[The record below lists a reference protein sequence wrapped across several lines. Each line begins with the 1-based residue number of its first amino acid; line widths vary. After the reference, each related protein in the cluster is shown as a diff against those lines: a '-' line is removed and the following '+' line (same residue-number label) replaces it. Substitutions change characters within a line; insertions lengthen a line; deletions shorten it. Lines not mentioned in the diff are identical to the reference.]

1 MFLLQNKKEVNLLKF
16 DALEIKKD
24 RLKEIDLQ
32 IKKAVKRKDWNAV
45 NRLKS
50 EKKDLLIDIQKI
62 QEVRNGR

>member
-1 MFLLQNKKEVNLLKF
+1 MLQNKKEVNLLKF

-32 IKKAVKRKDWNAV
+32 IKKAVKRKDWNMV
-45 NRLKS
+45 NKLKS
-50 EKKDLLIDIQKI
+50 EKKDLFIDIQKI

>member
-32 IKKAVKRKDWNAV
+32 IKKAVKRKDWNTV

>member
-1 MFLLQNKKEVNLLKF
+1 MLQNKKEVNLLKF

-32 IKKAVKRKDWNAV
+32 IKKAVKLKKWTMV
-45 NRLKS
+45 NELKS

>member
-1 MFLLQNKKEVNLLKF
+1 MNLLKF

-32 IKKAVKRKDWNAV
+32 IKKAVKLKNWNMV
-45 NRLKS
+45 NKLKS
-50 EKKDLLIDIQKI
+50 EKKDLIIDIQKI

>member
-1 MFLLQNKKEVNLLKF
+1 MLQNKKEVNLLKF

-32 IKKAVKRKDWNAV
+32 IKKAVKLKKWTMV
-45 NRLKS
+45 NKLKS

>member
-1 MFLLQNKKEVNLLKF
+1 MKF

-32 IKKAVKRKDWNAV
+32 IKKAVKLKKWTMV
-45 NRLKS
+45 NKLKS

>member
-1 MFLLQNKKEVNLLKF
+1 MLQNKKEVNLLKF

-32 IKKAVKRKDWNAV
+32 IKKAVKLKNWNMV
-45 NRLKS
+45 NRLKL

>member
-1 MFLLQNKKEVNLLKF
+1 MKF

>member
-1 MFLLQNKKEVNLLKF
+1 MKF

-32 IKKAVKRKDWNAV
+32 IKKAVKRKDWNMV
-45 NRLKS
+45 NKLKS
-50 EKKDLLIDIQKI
+50 EKKDLFIDIQKI

>member
-1 MFLLQNKKEVNLLKF
+1 MKF

-32 IKKAVKRKDWNAV
+32 IKKAVKRKDWNTV
-45 NRLKS
+45 NKLKS

>member
-1 MFLLQNKKEVNLLKF
+1 MLQNKKEVNLLKF

-32 IKKAVKRKDWNAV
+32 IKKAVKRKDWNMV
-45 NRLKS
+45 NKLNS

>member
-1 MFLLQNKKEVNLLKF
+1 MLQNKKEVNLLKF

-32 IKKAVKRKDWNAV
+32 IKKAVKLKKWTMV
-45 NRLKS
+45 NKLKS
-50 EKKDLLIDIQKI
+50 EKKDLIIDIQKI

>member
-1 MFLLQNKKEVNLLKF
+1 MNLLKF

-32 IKKAVKRKDWNAV
+32 IKKAVKLKKWTMV
-45 NRLKS
+45 NKLKS

>member
-1 MFLLQNKKEVNLLKF
+1 MLQNKKEVNLLKF

-32 IKKAVKRKDWNAV
+32 IKKAVKRKDWNTV